1 MWNSI
6 GEALSQSLSKIL
18 HRLADVAPGLVT
30 LIAVLL
36 LAGLAAWAVSA
47 LLRRTLVGLNFDRR
61 ASEWGVPALAEWP
74 PARSPTRLLVR
85 IVWWAIVLGGFLI
98 GATAFDETIVSRFM
112 ARVLDYLPNL
122 VAAILVLAI
131 GSFAARFLARS
142 VLIGAVNMNLHFARL
157 LSAGVKW
164 LVTVLVVAMA
174 MEHLGIGGD
183 IIRLAFGILFGGI
196 VLALALA
203 VGLGSKELVSR
214 SLDRESGRAPKEDVG
229 DPVGHL

>member
-1 MWNSI
+1 
-6 GEALSQSLSKIL
+6 LD
-18 HRLADVAPGLVT
+18 RLANVAPGLVA
-30 LIAVLL
+30 LIAVLI
-36 LAGLAAWAVSA
+36 LAGFVAWAVTA
-47 LLRRTLVGLNFDRR
+47 LLRGVLTRLNFDRR

-112 ARVLDYLPNL
+112 ARLLDYLPNL

-214 SLDRESGRAPKEDVG
+214 SLDRESGRTPKEDVG